1 MNIIVGIVVFKNNL
15 EILSKSLDM
24 LFKQQFTGKKE
35 IIILDND
42 NGNQINDIQSIIK
55 DNNVTFIKSNNIGF
69 GAGHNKIF
77 SYANNKIFDYYLAVN
92 PDGVPHYKML
102 DNLIKFAKS
111 KQDKGI
117 FESIQFPSE
126 HPKVYDSKE
135 GITDWCSGC
144 CCLFPFTV
152 FDYLGGFD
160 DRFFMYME
168 DIDLSWR
175 ARIAGYNCY
184 LVNNALFSHSVNN
197 EDRDGK
203 GQEIMMQKSAYI
215 LAKKYGNRKWVN
227 DTKIE
232 LNKTIGKKE
241 LDKFILSNEDLLQ
254 IELTQKQQNIPNFN
268 HRFHFS
274 KVRW

>member
-102 DNLIKFAKS
+102 DNLIKFTKRVARAI
-111 KQDKGI
+111 GGLYNI
-117 FESIQFPSE
+117 F
-126 HPKVYDSKE
+126 
-135 GITDWCSGC
+135 
-144 CCLFPFTV
+144 
-152 FDYLGGFD
+152 
-160 DRFFMYME
+160 
-168 DIDLSWR
+168 DIDCF
-175 ARIAGYNCY
+175 NK
-184 LVNNALFSHSVNN
+184 NN
-197 EDRDGK
+197 RDP
-203 GQEIMMQKSAYI
+203 
-215 LAKKYGNRKWVN
+215 
-227 DTKIE
+227 KIR
-232 LNKTIGKKE
+232 
-241 LDKFILSNEDLLQ
+241 S
-254 IELTQKQQNIPNFN
+254 QNII
-268 HRFHFS
+268 
-274 KVRW
+274 